1 MQGLDKEGLA
11 LHAAGLHL
19 GQKADRITDSIVADL
34 VQQCSQV
41 LKQLQG
47 IMVTYRCVFHTRVM
61 PPGKSLHISAWLIP
75 PPWQLNLAMT

>member
-1 MQGLDKEGLA
+1 MRLA
-11 LHAAGLHL
+11 LHAAGLDL

-47 IMVTYRCVFHTRVM
+47 IMVTYRCVFRTCVM
-61 PPGKSLHISAWLIP
+61 PPGEAFHISAWPIP
-75 PPWQLNLAMT
+75 PPWQPILAMT